1 MNDLDKLKTLLESM
15 DVPDMRRDVGNDTPA
30 QRSNVRWLQ
39 RNLAVRNSNNT
50 SLRETFRLLR
60 SIGKV

>member
-39 RNLAVRNSNNT
+39 RNLAIRNSNNT
-50 SLRETFRLLR
+50 SLRETFGLLR